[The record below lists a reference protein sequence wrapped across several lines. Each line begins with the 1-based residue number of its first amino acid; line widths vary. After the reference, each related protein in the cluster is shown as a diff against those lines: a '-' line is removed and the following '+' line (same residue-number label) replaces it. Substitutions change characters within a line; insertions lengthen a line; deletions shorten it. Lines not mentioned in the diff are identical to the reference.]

1 MYDNITLDKVEAQLS
16 FFNKMYD
23 VIRLVDP
30 VKKRVIEYRGLDRL
44 ETGGICHSYWKDG
57 KLCDNCISI
66 RAYANNKCFQKL
78 EQACDEILM
87 VTAIPIDNVEV
98 PTVLEL
104 LKNATETM
112 MIGTGVYT
120 DGHLMRNLILELND
134 LAIKDELTGLYN
146 RRYVDERLPADII
159 KATLENAPLS
169 VVFVDV
175 DNLKEINDTYGHVT
189 GDKAIT
195 KITDAFLSSIRTDS
209 DWVARYG
216 GDEFI
221 ICLNNTSSE
230 TAYQIAERIRSKI
243 SSLVLSEDENIKTT
257 ISLGVYTMQETLL
270 TPDELISMADQRMYQ
285 AKQQGKNRI
294 ILISSLDE

>member
-1 MYDNITLDKVEAQLS
+1 MNDTITLDKVEAQLS

-30 VKKRVIEYRGLDRL
+30 VKKKVLEYRCLDRV
-44 ETGGICHSYWKDG
+44 ETGDICHSYWKDG
-57 KLCDNCISI
+57 KVCDNCISI
-66 RAYANNKCFQKL
+66 RAYANNKCFHKL
-78 EQACDEILM
+78 EQTASDILL

-104 LKNATETM
+104 LKKTTETM
-112 MIGTGVYT
+112 MIGSGNYS
-120 DGHLMRNLILELND
+120 DGHLMKNVILELND

-159 KATLENAPLS
+159 KAKLEGSPLS

-175 DNLKEINDTYGHVT
+175 DNLKEINDKYGHIT
-189 GDKAIT
+189 GDKAIM
-195 KITDAFLSSIRTDS
+195 KITDSFLGSIRTDL

-221 ICLNNTSSE
+221 IFLNNTSSE
-230 TAYQIAERIRSKI
+230 KAYHIAERIRSKI
-243 SSLVLSEDENIKTT
+243 SSLVLSEDEDIKTT
-257 ISLGVYTMQETLL
+257 ISLGVYTMQEALL
-270 TPDELISMADQRMYQ
+270 SPDELISMADKRMYQ

-294 ILISSLDE
+294 ILIGSQDE